1 MGLLKNR
8 GAPGGNGRGAGE
20 KDRRDTPVEIRKRA
34 ELDVLYPEAQQGIR
48 YDSPELLL
56 MRYIAEGDA
65 GKAAALFREKR
76 QFSDELPA
84 VDTPYGRF
92 EGKARIRDFAE
103 GFTARFEAEALSVVP
118 KFQTRSGGRSVTEM
132 VLNFVTEGV
141 IDQVPVFVVADLG
154 SMGTLEEV
162 RLYCHSSFVPHLTPY
177 RKPLFTPAHLEM
189 GDPGL
194 MTGAVREYYTA
205 LHHMPRVDVKRILR
219 CMHPECVFG
228 GYALYR
234 GQEPEKGTEAMRRVY
249 TGMASYIPAKV
260 GMRYETLIDDG
271 ITGVI
276 EWVHVISDEGRE
288 ELGRIAMSGIAAYM
302 RGGDGR
308 LVSIRICDYAW
319 MEKEIDW
326 QAAGITEAE
335 ARKINAVGEFPPGAG
350 RKRQETL

>member
-1 MGLLKNR
+1 M
-8 GAPGGNGRGAGE
+8 
-20 KDRRDTPVEIRKRA
+20 EIRKRA
-34 ELDVLYPEAQQGIR
+34 ELDVLYPEPQKGIL
-48 YDSPELLL
+48 YDSPEILL
-56 MRYIAEGDA
+56 MKHIAENNTDGA
-65 GKAAALFREKR
+65 MALFRDKR
-76 QFSDELPA
+76 QFTDAAPA

-92 EGKARIRDFAE
+92 EGKEQIRAFAE
-103 GFTARFEAEALSVVP
+103 GFISRFEADSLRIVP

-132 VLNFVTEGV
+132 VLNFGIDGM
-141 IDQVPVFVVADLG
+141 IDQVPMFFAADLG
-154 SMGTLEEV
+154 SRGTLEEV

-205 LHHMPRVDVKRILR
+205 LHHVPRVDVERILR
-219 CMHPECVFG
+219 CMHPDCVFG

-234 GQEPEKGTEAMRRVY
+234 GQEPEKGTDALRRVY
-249 TGMASYIPAKV
+249 TGMASYIPEKV

-271 ITGVI
+271 VTGVI
-276 EWVHVISDEGRE
+276 EWVHVISDRGRE

-302 RGGDGR
+302 RGEDGR
-308 LVSIRICDYAW
+308 LISIRISDYAW

-326 QAAGITEAE
+326 QLAGITEEE
-335 ARKINAVGEFPPGAG
+335 ARTVNAVREFPAGVG